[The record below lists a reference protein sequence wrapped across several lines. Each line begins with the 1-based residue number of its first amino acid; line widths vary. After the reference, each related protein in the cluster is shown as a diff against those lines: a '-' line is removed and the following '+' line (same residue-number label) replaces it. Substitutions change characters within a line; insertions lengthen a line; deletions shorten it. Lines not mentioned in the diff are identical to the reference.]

1 MTAIAV
7 SRVGNRTETES
18 VWIVVFWKM
27 FASTKAVPRLISSFP
42 RHHIP
47 EMLMNSASSVYST
60 ATASASCLLKASSK
74 DASTLRTA
82 GSSFA
87 VLATPGFV
95 IVITSITKPR
105 AIFFMATSEERAYGS
120 ADCEHQQGED

>member
-1 MTAIAV
+1 
-7 SRVGNRTETES
+7 
-18 VWIVVFWKM
+18 M
-27 FASTKAVPRLISSFP
+27 FASTKAVPRLISAFP

-47 EMLMNSASSVYST
+47 EMLMNSASSVYSV

-82 GSSFA
+82 VSSFA

-95 IVITSITKPR
+95 IVITSITNPT
-105 AIFFMATSEERAYGS
+105 AIFFMATSEEPAYGS
-120 ADCEHQQGED
+120 ADCKHQKGDKIGEDGRGSGRIVGKSKVEDGCRVRA